1 MKVRFISLASGSS
14 GNCYYLGTD
23 TYGILIDAGIG
34 IRTIKKTLKDF
45 NILME
50 SIRAVFVT
58 HDHADHIKA
67 VGHLGE
73 KMNIPVYTTAR
84 IHEGINRSY
93 CMTEKLSTSVRYLE
107 KQVPMML
114 EDFRIES
121 FEVPHDGTDNVG
133 YCIEIDGKVFSFLTD
148 LGEITPTAADYISK
162 ANYLI
167 LEANYDEE
175 MLKMGPYPQYLKE
188 RIMSRTGHM
197 SNSATAA
204 RLLIPPPTCTGIEAC
219 SRIFLIAGRL
229 RPVPAKAPSKSTTC
243 KYSAPATDQR
253 AAISEGSSAKTVS
266 WSKRPSVNLTQRPPR
281 ISIAGKIIMAAT
293 P

>member
-34 IRTIKKTLKDF
+34 IRTIKKTLRDI
-45 NILME
+45 NVAME

-84 IHEGINRSY
+84 IHTGINRSY
-93 CMTEKLSTSVRYLE
+93 CMTEKLHSSVRYLE
-107 KQVPMML
+107 KEQPMEL
-114 EDFRIES
+114 EDFHIES

-148 LGEITPTAADYISK
+148 LGEITPTAAKYIRK

-167 LEANYDEE
+167 LEANYDDE
-175 MLKMGPYPQYLKE
+175 MLKMGSYPQYLKE
-188 RIMSRTGHM
+188 RISSNTGHM
-197 SNSATAA
+197 SNLATA
-204 RLLIPPPTCTGIEAC
+204 
-219 SRIFLIAGRL
+219 
-229 RPVPAKAPSKSTTC
+229 
-243 KYSAPATDQR
+243 
-253 AAISEGSSAKTVS
+253 
-266 WSKRPSVNLTQRPPR
+266 
-281 ISIAGKIIMAAT
+281 
-293 P
+293 

>member
-50 SIRAVFVT
+50 SICAVFVT

-93 CMTEKLSTSVRYLE
+93 CMTEKLSTSVHVRGLMGSRAKSECFTYVKRE
-107 KQVPMML
+107 
-114 EDFRIES
+114 
-121 FEVPHDGTDNVG
+121 H
-133 YCIEIDGKVFSFLTD
+133 
-148 LGEITPTAADYISK
+148 ISC
-162 ANYLI
+162 
-167 LEANYDEE
+167 
-175 MLKMGPYPQYLKE
+175 KMY
-188 RIMSRTGHM
+188 
-197 SNSATAA
+197 
-204 RLLIPPPTCTGIEAC
+204 
-219 SRIFLIAGRL
+219 
-229 RPVPAKAPSKSTTC
+229 
-243 KYSAPATDQR
+243 
-253 AAISEGSSAKTVS
+253 
-266 WSKRPSVNLTQRPPR
+266 
-281 ISIAGKIIMAAT
+281 
-293 P
+293 

>member
-34 IRTIKKTLKDF
+34 IRTIKKTLRDI
-45 NILME
+45 NVAME

-84 IHEGINRSY
+84 IHTGINRSY
-93 CMTEKLSTSVRYLE
+93 CMTEKLHSSVRYLE
-107 KQVPMML
+107 KEQPMEL
-114 EDFRIES
+114 EDFHIES

-148 LGEITPTAADYISK
+148 LGEITPTAAKYIRK

-167 LEANYDEE
+167 LEANYDDE
-175 MLKMGPYPQYLKE
+175 MLKMGSYPQYLKE
-188 RIMSRTGHM
+188 RISSNTGHM
-197 SNSATAA
+197 SNLATAEFLA
-204 RLLIPPPTCTGIEAC
+204 ELI
-219 SRIFLIAGRL
+219 
-229 RPVPAKAPSKSTTC
+229 
-243 KYSAPATDQR
+243 
-253 AAISEGSSAKTVS
+253 
-266 WSKRPSVNLTQRPPR
+266 SVNN
-281 ISIAGKIIMAAT
+281 ISALLNQIHHIDSHNNRNTKFHNLR
-293 P
+293 

>member
-34 IRTIKKTLKDF
+34 IRTIKKTLRDI
-45 NILME
+45 NVAME

-73 KMNIPVYTTAR
+73 KLNIPVYTTAR
-84 IHEGINRSY
+84 IHTGINRSY
-93 CMTEKLSTSVRYLE
+93 CMTEKLHSSVRYLE
-107 KQVPMML
+107 KEQPMEL
-114 EDFRIES
+114 EDFHIES

-148 LGEITPTAADYISK
+148 LGEITPTAAKYIRK

-167 LEANYDEE
+167 LEANYDDE
-175 MLKMGPYPQYLKE
+175 MLKMGSYPQYLKE
-188 RIMSRTGHM
+188 RISSNTGHM
-197 SNSATAA
+197 SNLATAEFLA
-204 RLLIPPPTCTGIEAC
+204 ELI
-219 SRIFLIAGRL
+219 
-229 RPVPAKAPSKSTTC
+229 
-243 KYSAPATDQR
+243 
-253 AAISEGSSAKTVS
+253 
-266 WSKRPSVNLTQRPPR
+266 SVNN
-281 ISIAGKIIMAAT
+281 ISALLNQIHHIDSHNNRNTKFHNLS
-293 P
+293 

>member
-175 MLKMGPYPQYLKE
+175 MLKMGHYNQYLKE

-197 SNSATAA
+197 SNSATA
-204 RLLIPPPTCTGIEAC
+204 
-219 SRIFLIAGRL
+219 
-229 RPVPAKAPSKSTTC
+229 
-243 KYSAPATDQR
+243 
-253 AAISEGSSAKTVS
+253 
-266 WSKRPSVNLTQRPPR
+266 
-281 ISIAGKIIMAAT
+281 
-293 P
+293 

>member
-93 CMTEKLSTSVRYLE
+93 CMTE
-107 KQVPMML
+107 
-114 EDFRIES
+114 
-121 FEVPHDGTDNVG
+121 
-133 YCIEIDGKVFSFLTD
+133 
-148 LGEITPTAADYISK
+148 
-162 ANYLI
+162 
-167 LEANYDEE
+167 
-175 MLKMGPYPQYLKE
+175 
-188 RIMSRTGHM
+188 
-197 SNSATAA
+197 
-204 RLLIPPPTCTGIEAC
+204 
-219 SRIFLIAGRL
+219 
-229 RPVPAKAPSKSTTC
+229 
-243 KYSAPATDQR
+243 
-253 AAISEGSSAKTVS
+253 SSAHRFVILK
-266 WSKRPSVNLTQRPPR
+266 SKCL
-281 ISIAGKIIMAAT
+281 
-293 P
+293 